1 MTPGTV
7 FSAES
12 LPQIALFAAS
22 SWFLFHLAKGI
33 YQAYFGPLHHI
44 PGPKSWII
52 FPVTPKVKTLL
63 GTFDQDVRR
72 FHQKYGSVVRYAPDA
87 MSFTT
92 GQAWKTIYGPAHG
105 QFPKFVTNIIPEA
118 QSNILSADDGN
129 HARIRRGV
137 AHAFS
142 PRSLAEQEPLVLSYV
157 DLLIQK
163 LSGVAE
169 SRTPAEMGR
178 WFHIASFDIIADLT
192 FGESLGGLE
201 NNSLHHVVTSVLLFI
216 ERGKKMFV
224 LDDLLGPLARL
235 VGPVIAPGVSEGFLS
250 QLNFTRTA
258 VGKRLENDSDVS
270 RKDFMSGL
278 LRGRDEKALT
288 STEELMTNANTLF
301 VAGSDTT
308 ATLLTA
314 CTFYLLATPHAH
326 KKAVEEVRNAFESAA
341 DINFTNATA
350 RLPYMLAVLNET
362 ARLYP
367 PVATTLERVV
377 PQTGEPIH
385 IDGIFLP
392 PGTRVGVHQSSA
404 GLSASNFAQPESFA
418 PERWLPSSSQDPSC
432 PFYAD
437 KRDAIQPF
445 SYGPRNCVGKHLA
458 YNEMRLIMARLLW
471 EFDMRLD
478 PSSRE
483 WTLPYS
489 QHKSWVV
496 WNKPPLVVHIKKRQ
510 FAM

>member
-7 FSAES
+7 FFAES

-22 SWFLFHLAKGI
+22 SWFLYHLAKGI
-33 YQAYFGPLHHI
+33 YQTYFSPLHHI
-44 PGPKSWII
+44 PGPKSWTI
-52 FPVTPKVKTLL
+52 FPVIPKVKTLL

-72 FHQKYGSVVRYAPDA
+72 VHPKYGSVVRYAPDA

-92 GQAWKTIYGPAHG
+92 SQAWKIIYGPAHG
-105 QFPKFVTNIIPEA
+105 QFPKFMTSTIPEP

-129 HARIRRGV
+129 HARIRHGV

-178 WFHIASFDIIADLT
+178 WFHIASFDIIADWT

-201 NNSLHHVVTSVLLFI
+201 NNSLHHAVTSVLLFI

-235 VGPVIAPGVSEGFLS
+235 VGPVIAPGVAEGFLS

-258 VGKRLENDSDVS
+258 VGKRLENDADVS

-278 LRGRDEKALT
+278 LRGRDEKAIT
-288 STEELMTNANTLF
+288 STEELMTNANTLS

-326 KKAVEEVRNAFESAA
+326 KRAVEEVRNAFESAA

-367 PVATTLERVV
+367 PVATMLER
-377 PQTGEPIH
+377 
-385 IDGIFLP
+385 
-392 PGTRVGVHQSSA
+392 TRVGVHQSSA

-418 PERWLPSSSQDPSC
+418 PERWLPSSSQDPSS

-445 SYGPRNCVGKHLA
+445 SYGPRNCVGRHLA

-510 FAM
+510 FVM